1 MRQISKEVVVISENG
16 LRIVYPSVW
25 ETNDVSI
32 LNFIPSNRPVIP
44 SHIRGMFDSVVNMGV
59 LRDLVVVRCNFKLY
73 VGDGQHLKECL
84 KMLGGVPF
92 RFKLIDVENELDVF
106 QLVTKMN
113 TTQKRFTFRN
123 FILGWSIF
131 KPEYKILLE
140 YSEKYKIVDTVL
152 CSILTGQ
159 PISTAKNSIKN
170 GTFEI
175 KDLTYVTK
183 MLDTIYK
190 YSSLTGFKLERYGSE
205 GLYEF
210 ISGIT
215 METYLNHEQNFIN
228 ESKKFVNERGISHTT
243 FGDTKTYIQFFSK
256 IWELVK

>member
-1 MRQISKEVVVISENG
+1 MKQISKEKVVVSDNG
-16 LRIVYPSVW
+16 MKIVYPSVW
-25 ETNDVSI
+25 ETSDVSE
-32 LNFIPSNRPVIP
+32 LNFIPSNRPVNP
-44 SHIRGMFDSVVNMGV
+44 SHIRNMFDSVVNMGV

-92 RFKLIDVENELDVF
+92 RFKLIDVDTELDVF
-106 QLVTKMN
+106 QIVTKMN

-123 FILGWSIF
+123 FIMGWSIF
-131 KPEYKILLE
+131 KPEYKVLLQ

-175 KDLTYVTK
+175 KDLSYVTK
-183 MLDTIYK
+183 MLDSIYK
-190 YSSLTGFKLERYGSE
+190 FQTLTGFKLERYGSE

-215 METYLNHEQNFIN
+215 MDSYLKREEQFIN
-228 ESKKFVNERGISHTT
+228 ESKKFVTEKGISHTT